1 MPHGSKKYILQ
12 AERPLVFLS
21 EKQKGMSCLN
31 QVKPLNLELL
41 FRQLLDEA
49 EIDKMNEAKGLRGQ
63 ALPYTFNSSYHMKA
77 NSIIDCFIIH
87 SKYLRLKTS
96 MLITLNLDHS

>member
-1 MPHGSKKYILQ
+1 
-12 AERPLVFLS
+12 
-21 EKQKGMSCLN
+21 MSYLN

-41 FRQLLDEA
+41 FQQLLDEA

-63 ALPYTFNSSYHMKA
+63 ALPYTFNSSYHHMKA